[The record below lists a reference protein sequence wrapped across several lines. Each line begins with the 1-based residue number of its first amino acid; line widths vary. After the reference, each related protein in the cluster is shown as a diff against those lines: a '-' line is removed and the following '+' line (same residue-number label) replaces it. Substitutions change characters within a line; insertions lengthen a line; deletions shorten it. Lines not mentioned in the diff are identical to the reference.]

1 MAKRHS
7 TFFSSAENSTQS
19 LALTANR
26 PRIKLR
32 DGEVAVYL
40 RTDSKHWQCVNKLK
54 VIGMVRRTTGTS
66 SLEVAIERA
75 CDWYD
80 EARYRLCAGL
90 APEVKRIGDIARETV
105 RELQTEMAAGR
116 GKRVYV
122 DEGFRNFV
130 CEA

>member
-19 LALTANR
+19 LALTENR

-32 DGEVAVYL
+32 DGEVAIYL
-40 RTDSKHWQCVNKLK
+40 RTYSRHWQCVYKLK
-54 VIGMVRRTTGTS
+54 DIGSVRRTTGTS
-66 SLEVAIERA
+66 NLEVAIERA

-80 EARYRLCAGL
+80 EARYRLRAGL

-105 RELQTEMAAGR
+105 RALQTEMAAGR

-122 DEGFRNFV
+122 RIT
-130 CEA
+130 